1 MSAGAASG
9 RTAAQPGNLKQGVIR
24 QMAEVKNSELLKL
37 LLDHSKE
44 IAGNPSPRLTAERYL
59 LTVIEVLDGSFP
71 VEGQQPFAQFRNRTD
86 RDGLDLQALKAVLLD
101 YIAEGNRA
109 FQDSMYLSKKLI
121 EARAE
126 ASAAHEET
134 LSPELLLSCILRD
147 PSEIIA
153 KALKECTAKSGAE
166 EADGGESAEDGSS
179 DDAPQSSGKISVDS
193 LLRQSSGISLSGLH
207 LGGSTEQPEEKPVPA
222 EESSAPVRSGRI
234 SIDELLG
241 KQKDAAG
248 STELPEEPPFS
259 MDGLTRQTKE
269 LRAKLLQTVFG
280 QDHAVNLFA
289 KGYFQGQMLAAMD
302 KTRVRPRAT
311 FLFAGPPGVGKTL
324 LAEKAAE
331 ALGLP
336 FMRFD
341 MSEYS
346 DKEANTEF
354 AGSDKV
360 YKGAQEGNV
369 TGFVAKNPR
378 CVLLFD
384 EIEKAHLV
392 VIHLFLQLLDAGR
405 VRDSYTDK
413 EVSFKD
419 AIIFF
424 TTNAGRQL
432 YEENDTGNYA
442 ALTRKV
448 ILKALETD
456 INPVTGGA
464 FFPAAILSRF
474 ASGNVV
480 MFNHISASSLC
491 RIAKKEILRQA
502 KNFTAAS
509 GIEVTVDETVYPALL
524 FGEGGAA
531 DARAVRGRAESFFH
545 SEIFELLRLV
555 SSETVRTGVPDIRE
569 IRFEVKLPENRPEV
583 LRLFRQEGK
592 PQVLLFSG
600 AETEEFCRRLAPQ
613 CEFVRAETV
622 AEAKEILKHKPVE
635 LVLLD
640 LTVGQRENTEHFLNI
655 EDIESVSRDFYR
667 FLFAADPA
675 MPVYLLEQTERTFS
689 PEEKESFEQQGVR
702 GVIQLKDDAFSNQ
715 IGGICLEMH
724 RQAGMRELARAS
736 KAVSFETGQT
746 VSADGKEARICLF
759 DFDLR
764 VAVDAEDQANVL
776 SAVSRPDVKF
786 DQVIGAEDAKK
797 ELRYF
802 VQYLRN
808 PKKYLGTGVAAPR
821 GVLLYGPPGTGKTM
835 LAKAMAAESDV
846 TFIAAEGNQFL
857 KKYVGEGPEL
867 VHKIF
872 RTARKYAPSILFVDE
887 IDTFARKRTGGEQ
900 THAAE
905 EILTAFLAEM
915 DGFKKDPTKPV
926 FVLAATN
933 YDADESSRK
942 GLDGAIMR
950 RFDRRVYID
959 LPKKDDRIQFIRMKL
974 ASNSAYQISE
984 QQIENLTVRSTGMSL
999 AQLESVF
1006 ELALRSAVREGS
1018 TAVTDAVLEEAFETF
1033 VSGDVKKWNPETLER
1048 VARHEAGHT
1057 FLCWHGGENPSYVT
1071 IVARGDHGGYMQHD
1085 DTEDKPIRTREDLL
1099 ARIRTALGGRAAELC
1114 YYGEEDGVSTGAS
1127 GDLDTATRVAQSML
1141 CYYGMTD
1148 EFGLAVVEP
1157 ERQGG
1162 SPLAPAVHDAV
1173 NRILSEQM
1181 EQAVSLIREN
1191 REAVDALVSALI
1203 AHDHLTGDE
1212 IGSILSAHASRK
1224 EPAHV

>member
-1 MSAGAASG
+1 
-9 RTAAQPGNLKQGVIR
+9 
-24 QMAEVKNSELLKL
+24 MAEVKNSALLKL
-37 LLDHSKE
+37 LLDHSRE
-44 IAGNPSPRLTAERYL
+44 VVREAGAQLTAERYL
-59 LTVIEVLDGSFP
+59 LTVIEVLDGTFP
-71 VEGQQPFAQFRNRTD
+71 IEGEQPFTQFQNRAEQE
-86 RDGLDLQALKAVLLD
+86 RVNLQALKTVLID
-101 YIAEGNRA
+101 YISEGKRI

-126 ASAAHEET
+126 AASAHEET
-134 LSPELLLSCILRD
+134 LSPELLLACILRE
-147 PSEIIA
+147 PSSIIE
-153 KALKECTAKSGAE
+153 KGLKECSGSAGKAAPE
-166 EADGGESAEDGSS
+166 PAGESGESTEASEE
-179 DDAPQSSGKISVDS
+179 SGEPISVDA
-193 LLRQSSGISLSGLH
+193 LLKQSSSISLAGLN
-207 LGGSTEQPEEKPVPA
+207 LGGSGEKPADKPAEKPAPTKEAPEQSGKFSLDELVQKQKLQGSAPEQPEEQP
-222 EESSAPVRSGRI
+222 
-234 SIDELLG
+234 L
-241 KQKDAAG
+241 
-248 STELPEEPPFS
+248 S
-259 MDGLTRQTKE
+259 MDELTRQTKS

-289 KGYFQGQMLAAMD
+289 KGYFQGQMLAMMD
-302 KTRVRPRAT
+302 KTRIRPRAT
-311 FLFAGPPGVGKTL
+311 YLFAGPPGVGKTL

-405 VRDSYTDK
+405 LRDSYTDK

-419 AIIFF
+419 TIIFF

-432 YEENDTGNYA
+432 YEENETGNYA
-442 ALTRKV
+442 MLTRKV

-480 MFNHISASSLC
+480 MFNHISAYNLC
-491 RIAKKEILRQA
+491 KIAKKEILRQA
-502 KNFTAAS
+502 KNFTEAS
-509 GIEVTVDETVYPALL
+509 GIDIRIDETVYPALL

-531 DARAVRGRAESFFH
+531 DARAVRARAESFFH

-555 SSETVRTGVPDIRE
+555 SSDTRKTGVSDIE
-569 IRFEVKLPENRPEV
+569 QISFDVMLPENRPEV
-583 LRLFRQEGK
+583 LRLFTQDEK
-592 PQVLLFSG
+592 PQILLFAG
-600 AETEEFCRRLAPQ
+600 EEALAFCRENAPQ
-613 CEFVRAETV
+613 CEFVCAESV
-622 AEAKEILKHKPVE
+622 EAAKELLKHNPIE

-640 LTVGQRENTEHFLNI
+640 MTVGLRENTEQFLNI
-655 EDIESVSRDFYR
+655 EDIASDSRDFYR
-667 FLFAADPA
+667 FLLAADPS
-675 MPVYLLEQTERTFS
+675 MPVYLLEHEERPFSAEETETFQ
-689 PEEKESFEQQGVR
+689 QQGVR
-702 GVIQLKDDAFSNQ
+702 DIIPMRAEAFSSR
-715 IGGICLEMH
+715 IETICRQMH
-724 RQAGMRELARAS
+724 QQAGMLELARSS
-736 KAVSFETGQT
+736 KAVSFETGQS
-746 VSADGKEARICLF
+746 VSEDGKKARIRLF
-759 DFDLR
+759 DFGLR

-786 DQVIGAEDAKK
+786 DEVIGAEDAKK

-974 ASNSAYQISE
+974 AANSAFRISD
-984 QQIENLTVRSTGMSL
+984 QQIDNLTVRSTGMSL

-1006 ELALRSAVREGS
+1006 ELALRSAIREGS
-1018 TAVTDAVLEEAFETF
+1018 TVVTDAVLEEAFETF

-1057 FLCWHGGENPSYVT
+1057 FLCWQSGENPSYVT
-1071 IVARGDHGGYMQHD
+1071 IVARGNHGGYMQHD
-1085 DTEDKPIRTREDLL
+1085 DHEDQPISTRENLL

-1114 YYGEEDGVSTGAS
+1114 YYGNEDGISTGAS

-1148 EFGLAVVEP
+1148 EFGLAVVDP
-1157 ERQGG
+1157 DRQSGNA
-1162 SPLAPAVHDAV
+1162 LAPAVHDAV

-1181 EQAVSLIREN
+1181 DQAVSLIREN
-1191 REAVDALVSALI
+1191 KEAVDALVDALI
-1203 AHDHLTGDE
+1203 QHDHLTGDE
-1212 IGSILSAHASRK
+1212 IGRILSAHAVRR
-1224 EPAHV
+1224 EPANV

>member
-1 MSAGAASG
+1 
-9 RTAAQPGNLKQGVIR
+9 
-24 QMAEVKNSELLKL
+24 MAEVKNSTLLKL
-37 LLDHSKE
+37 LLDHSRE
-44 IAGNPSPRLTAERYL
+44 VVREAGAQLTAERYL
-59 LTVIEVLDGSFP
+59 LTVIEVLDGTFP
-71 VEGQQPFAQFRNRTD
+71 IEGQQPFTQFKDRTD
-86 RDGLDLQALKAVLLD
+86 RESVDLQALKSVLIG
-101 YIAEGNRA
+101 YISEGKRV
-109 FQDSMYLSKKLI
+109 FQDSMYLSKKMI

-126 ASAAHEET
+126 AASAHEET
-134 LSPELLLSCILRD
+134 LSPELLLSCILRE
-147 PSEIIA
+147 PSDIIA
-153 KALKECTAKSGAE
+153 KGLKECSGPAAAE
-166 EADGGESAEDGSS
+166 KPAAEQTSDEKEEGSS
-179 DDAPQSSGKISVDS
+179 QTGDESKPISVDA
-193 LLRQSSGISLSGLH
+193 LLKHSSISLDGLN
-207 LGGSTEQPEEKPVPA
+207 LGGNGGKPEEKQAPA
-222 EESSAPVRSGRI
+222 AAEPEQSGRI
-234 SIDELLG
+234 SIDELLS
-241 KQKDAAG
+241 KQKGIG
-248 STELPEEPPFS
+248 SAPEQPEEQPLS
-259 MDGLTRQTKE
+259 MDELTRQTKE

-289 KGYFQGQMLAAMD
+289 KGYFQGQMLAMMD
-302 KTRVRPRAT
+302 KTRIRPRAT

-424 TTNAGRQL
+424 TTNAGKQL
-432 YEENDTGNYA
+432 YEENETGNYA
-442 ALTRKV
+442 MLTRKV

-480 MFNHISASSLC
+480 MFNHISAYNLC
-491 RIAKKEILRQA
+491 KIAKKEVLRQA

-509 GIEVTVDETVYPALL
+509 GIDIQIDETVYPALL

-555 SSETVRTGVPDIRE
+555 SSDTLKTGVSDIE
-569 IRFEVKLPENRPEV
+569 QIRFDVRLPENRPEV
-583 LRLFRQEGK
+583 MRLFTQDEK
-592 PQVLLFSG
+592 PQILLFAG
-600 AETEEFCRRLAPQ
+600 EDTLAFCREHAPQ

-622 AEAKEILKHKPVE
+622 EEAKELLKHSPIE

-640 LTVGQRENTEHFLNI
+640 MTVGQRENTEQFLNI

-667 FLFAADPA
+667 FLLEADPS
-675 MPVYLLEQTERTFS
+675 MPIYLTERDEKPFSAEEIETFQ
-689 PEEKESFEQQGVR
+689 QQGVR
-702 GVIQLKDDAFSNQ
+702 DILPLRAEAFSSR
-715 IGGICLEMH
+715 IGTICRQMH
-724 RQAGMRELARAS
+724 QQAGMLELARAS
-736 KAVSFETGQT
+736 KAVSFETGQS
-746 VSADGKEARICLF
+746 VSADGRQACIRLF
-759 DFDLR
+759 DFGLR
-764 VAVDAEDQANVL
+764 VAVDAEDQANIL

-974 ASNSAYQISE
+974 ASNSAFRISE
-984 QQIENLTVRSTGMSL
+984 QQIDNLTVRSTGMSL

-1006 ELALRSAVREGS
+1006 ELALRSAIREGS
-1018 TAVTDAVLEEAFETF
+1018 TVVSDAVLEEAFETF

-1057 FLCWHGGENPSYVT
+1057 FLCWHSGENPSYVT

-1085 DTEDKPIRTREDLL
+1085 DHEDRPISTRENLL

-1114 YYGEEDGVSTGAS
+1114 YYGSEDGVSTGAS
-1127 GDLDTATRVAQSML
+1127 GDLETATRVAQSML

-1157 ERQGG
+1157 DRQSGNA
-1162 SPLAPAVHDAV
+1162 LAPAVHDAV
-1173 NRILSEQM
+1173 NRILTEQM
-1181 EQAVSLIREN
+1181 DQAVTLIREN
-1191 REAVDALVSALI
+1191 KEAVDALVDALI
-1203 AHDHLTGDE
+1203 KHDHLTGDE

-1224 EPAHV
+1224 EPVHV

>member
-1 MSAGAASG
+1 
-9 RTAAQPGNLKQGVIR
+9 
-24 QMAEVKNSELLKL
+24 MADVKNST
-37 LLDHSKE
+37 LLDQLLERCRLYGKDE
-44 IAGNPSPRLTAERYL
+44 DIGLTAERYL
-59 LTVIEVLDGSFP
+59 LAVIEVINGDYRLT
-71 VEGQQPFAQFRNRTD
+71 EQTPFTQFKDYAEREHI
-86 RDGLDLQALKAVLLD
+86 DLQKMK
-101 YIAEGNRA
+101 
-109 FQDSMYLSKKLI
+109 QKLI
-121 EARAE
+121 SYISGHWTAKEDEDFLAAKLDEAREEAAAE
-126 ASAAHEET
+126 HASAIT
-134 LSPELLLSCILRD
+134 PEMLLSRILRD
-147 PSEIIA
+147 PSKGITEC
-153 KALKECTAKSGAE
+153 LKKSTK
-166 EADGGESAEDGSS
+166 AEDADSGEES
-179 DDAPQSSGKISVDS
+179 DGQSASGSGKKLSVAD
-193 LLRQSSGISLSGLH
+193 LLKQSSGISLSGLS
-207 LGGSTEQPEEKPVPA
+207 LGGGSGSGAEEKSEADEKPET
-222 EESSAPVRSGRI
+222 EEVSVQSGEPEKH
-234 SIDELLG
+234 SV
-241 KQKDAAG
+241 DAMLAKYR
-248 STELPEEPPFS
+248 EADQQPEEPPLS
-259 MDGLTRQTKE
+259 MDELTRQTKE

-289 KGYFQGQMLAAMD
+289 KGYFQGQMLAMMD

-442 ALTRKV
+442 MLTRKV
-448 ILKALETD
+448 ILKALEKD

-464 FFPAAILSRF
+464 YFPAAILSRF

-480 MFNHISASSLC
+480 MFNHISADQLC
-491 RIAKKEILRQA
+491 KIAKKEILRQA
-502 KNFTAAS
+502 GNFTETS
-509 GIEVTVDETVYPALL
+509 GIDIRIDETVYPALL

-555 SSETVRTGVPDIRE
+555 SSDSLETGVSDIE
-569 IRFEVKLPENRPEV
+569 QICFDVKLPEDRPEV
-583 LRLFRQEGK
+583 MRLFTQEET
-592 PQVLLFSG
+592 PQILLFSG
-600 AETEEFCRRLAPQ
+600 QETLDFCRKNAPQ
-613 CEFVRAETV
+613 CEFVGAETV
-622 AEAKEILKHKPVE
+622 EEAKELLKHRPIE

-640 LTVGQRENTEHFLNI
+640 MAVGQRENTENYLNI

-667 FLFAADPA
+667 FLLSDDPS
-675 MPVYLLEQTERTFS
+675 MPIYVIERDGRRFSVEEAETFQ
-689 PEEKESFEQQGVR
+689 QQGVR
-702 GVIQLKDDAFSNQ
+702 DIIPLRAEAFSSRMEA
-715 IGGICLEMH
+715 ICRQMH
-724 RQAGMRELARAS
+724 QQAGMLELARAS
-736 KAVSFETGQT
+736 KAVSFETGQS
-746 VSADGKEARICLF
+746 VSEDGKTAHISLF
-759 DFDLR
+759 DFGLR

-776 SAVSRPDVKF
+776 SAVSRPDVRF

-942 GLDGAIMR
+942 GLDGALMR

-959 LPKKDDRIQFIRMKL
+959 LPKKEDRIKFIRMKL
-974 ASNSAYQISE
+974 ESNSAYQISE

-999 AQLESVF
+999 AQLESIF
-1006 ELALRSAVREGS
+1006 ELALRSAIREGS
-1018 TAVTDAVLEEAFETF
+1018 TAVNDAVLEEAFETF
-1033 VSGDVKKWNPETLER
+1033 VSGDAKKWNPETLER

-1057 FLCWHGGENPSYVT
+1057 FLCWQGGENPSYVT
-1071 IVARGDHGGYMQHD
+1071 IVARGNHGGYMQHD
-1085 DTEDKPIRTREDLL
+1085 DHEDKPISTRENLL

-1114 YYGEEDGVSTGAS
+1114 YYGNEDGISTGAS
-1127 GDLDTATRVAQSML
+1127 GDLETATRVAQSML

-1148 EFGLAVVEP
+1148 EFGLAVVDP
-1157 ERQGG
+1157 DHQNGN
-1162 SPLAPAVHDAV
+1162 SLAPAVHDAV
-1173 NRILSEQM
+1173 NRILTEQM
-1181 EQAVSLIREN
+1181 EQAVTLIREN
-1191 REAVDALVSALI
+1191 KKAVDALVEALMQ
-1203 AHDHLTGDE
+1203 HDHLTGDE

-1224 EPAHV
+1224 EPGNG

>member
-1 MSAGAASG
+1 
-9 RTAAQPGNLKQGVIR
+9 
-24 QMAEVKNSELLKL
+24 MADVKNSTLLDELLDRSRSYGK
-37 LLDHSKE
+37 DEDIGISV
-44 IAGNPSPRLTAERYL
+44 ERYL
-59 LTVIEVLDGSFP
+59 LAVIEVISGDYR
-71 VEGQQPFAQFRNRTD
+71 VAEQIPFDQFKD
-86 RDGLDLQALKAVLLD
+86 FAKQEHIDLQEMKESLFMYIDGHLTEDADEAFLKEKLREAGEDAASEHAGFITPEMLLSR
-101 YIAEGNRA
+101 ILREPSSCITKCIQN
-109 FQDSMYLSKKLI
+109 SKKA
-121 EARAE
+121 ETAE
-126 ASAAHEET
+126 ASGQDGKPASDGEENGHAVS
-134 LSPELLLSCILRD
+134 LDALL
-147 PSEIIA
+147 
-153 KALKECTAKSGAE
+153 K
-166 EADGGESAEDGSS
+166 
-179 DDAPQSSGKISVDS
+179 
-193 LLRQSSGISLSGLH
+193 QSSGISLSCLH
-207 LGGSTEQPEEKPVPA
+207 SGGQSQDEKQEKPVPQDGKKPEHPEKSSVDEMLA
-222 EESSAPVRSGRI
+222 KYKESDQQPEEQPL
-234 SIDELLG
+234 SIDE
-241 KQKDAAG
+241 
-248 STELPEEPPFS
+248 
-259 MDGLTRQTKE
+259 LTRQTKE
-269 LRAKLLQTVFG
+269 LRVKLLQTVFG

-289 KGYFQGQMLAAMD
+289 RGYFQGQMLAMMD
-302 KTRVRPRAT
+302 KTRIRPRAT

-346 DKEANTEF
+346 DKEANVEF

-442 ALTRKV
+442 MLTRKT
-448 ILKALETD
+448 ILKALEKD
-456 INPVTGGA
+456 INPVTGGTY
-464 FFPAAILSRF
+464 FPAAILSRF

-480 MFNHISASSLC
+480 MFNHISAHNLC
-491 RIAKKEILRQA
+491 KIAKTEILRQA
-502 KNFTAAS
+502 KNFTEAS
-509 GIEVTVDETVYPALL
+509 GIELNIDETVYPALL

-531 DARAVRGRAESFFH
+531 DARAIRGRAESFFH

-555 SSETVRTGVPDIRE
+555 SSDSLKTGVSDIKKINFDVR
-569 IRFEVKLPENRPEV
+569 LPENRPEM
-583 LRLFRQEGK
+583 LRLFTQDEV
-592 PQVLLFSG
+592 PQILLFAGEKTLS
-600 AETEEFCRRLAPQ
+600 FCREHAPQ
-613 CEFVRAETV
+613 CEFVNAETV
-622 AEAKEILKHKPVE
+622 QEAKEILKHKPIE

-640 LTVGQRENTEHFLNI
+640 LTVGQRENTENYLNI

-667 FLFAADPA
+667 FLLADDPS
-675 MPVYLLEQTERTFS
+675 MPIYLLEQEDRSLSTEEAETFQ
-689 PEEKESFEQQGVR
+689 QQGVR
-702 GVIQLKDDAFSNQ
+702 GFIPMRADAFRNRMDT
-715 IGGICLEMH
+715 ICLEMH
-724 RQAGMRELARAS
+724 RQAGMLELARAS
-736 KAVSFETGQT
+736 KAVSFETGQS
-746 VSADGKEARICLF
+746 VSEDGKTARISLF

-776 SAVSRPDVKF
+776 SAVSRPDVRF

-797 ELRYF
+797 ELCYF

-872 RTARKYAPSILFVDE
+872 RTARKYAPSILFIDE

-900 THAAE
+900 AHAAE

-942 GLDGAIMR
+942 GLDGALLR
-950 RFDRRVYID
+950 RFDRRVYLD
-959 LPKKDDRIQFIRMKL
+959 LPKKEDRIQFIRRKL
-974 ASNSAYQISE
+974 ESNSAYQISE
-984 QQIENLTVRSTGMSL
+984 QQIENLTVRSTGMNL
-999 AQLESVF
+999 AQLESIF
-1006 ELALRSAVREGS
+1006 ELALRSAIREGS
-1018 TAVTDAVLEEAFETF
+1018 TVVTDAVLEEAFETF
-1033 VSGDVKKWNPETLER
+1033 VSGDAKKWNPDTLER

-1057 FLCWHGGENPSYVT
+1057 FLCWHSGENPSYVT
-1071 IVARGDHGGYMQHD
+1071 IVARGNHGGYMQHD
-1085 DTEDKPIRTREDLL
+1085 DNEDKPISTRENLL

-1114 YYGEEDGVSTGAS
+1114 YYGSEDGISTGAS

-1141 CYYGMTD
+1141 CHYGMTD
-1148 EFGLAVVEP
+1148 EFGLAVIEP
-1157 ERQGG
+1157 EHQGS
-1162 SPLAPAVHDAV
+1162 SPLAPKVHEAV
-1173 NRILSEQM
+1173 NSILREQM
-1181 EQAVSLIREN
+1181 EQAVTLIREN
-1191 REAVDALVSALI
+1191 KAAVDALVGALLQ
-1203 AHDHLTGDE
+1203 HDHLTGDE
-1212 IGSILSAHASRK
+1212 IGSILSEHASRR
-1224 EPAHV
+1224 ETVHV